1 MKRKSQAESPA
12 PESTRIAERVKF
24 WSEQD
29 RINQVLIPRFIR
41 QSELLAKHI
50 AEHDDLPRLLN
61 EVVSEA
67 LSQQSQVFEQKMK
80 AVVTDLNN
88 AHARALELE
97 ESLTERTRQFESI
110 RERLDRHERKVR
122 NRLILGTIVA
132 CAVALLVAAFV

>member
-1 MKRKSQAESPA
+1 MKRKPHVESPDR
-12 PESTRIAERVKF
+12 ESTRIAERVKF

-50 AEHDDLPRLLN
+50 AEHDDLPQLLN

-67 LSQQSQVFEQKMK
+67 LSQQSKSFEQKMETL
-80 AVVTDLNN
+80 VIDLNN
-88 AHARALELE
+88 AHTRALELE
-97 ESLTERTRQFESI
+97 ESLTERTRQLESI
-110 RERLDRHERKVR
+110 KERLDRHERKVR

-132 CAVALLVAAFV
+132 CAFALIVAALA